1 MNRLLCVCRYCLSK
15 RAAPGSDAVS
25 AWDAPGSD
33 AVSAWDAPAFYNG
46 MGLRLMRYTAR
57 FR

>member
-1 MNRLLCVCRYCLSK
+1 MNRLLCVCRYCLSR
-15 RAAPGSDAVS
+15 RA
-25 AWDAPGSD
+25 APGSD